1 MPIHYRHPRVQD
13 DQEKPGH
20 FLSLNW
26 SSLDGTH
33 LILPVQTPPPP
44 LHPIY
49 LAQPC
54 LPCPG
59 TYLLLVPQGLPGQGA
74 LLLAR
79 ATLGLEGS
87 FGTSQC
93 LLCHCGGRRAFHRL
107 TSVGACEWGQRWCL
121 LELRPRFVIQGPRPF
136 GAIPT

>member
-44 LHPIY
+44 LHPY
-49 LAQPC
+49 TWLSHVCLVQAHTCSSYPKGYQARVPC
-54 LPCPG
+54 
-59 TYLLLVPQGLPGQGA
+59 
-74 LLLAR
+74 
-79 ATLGLEGS
+79 S
-87 FGTSQC
+87 
-93 LLCHCGGRRAFHRL
+93 
-107 TSVGACEWGQRWCL
+107 W
-121 LELRPRFVIQGPRPF
+121 QGPH
-136 GAIPT
+136 

>member
-1 MPIHYRHPRVQD
+1 MPVHYRHPRVQD

-87 FGTSQC
+87 FGPPNAC
-93 LLCHCGGRRAFHRL
+93 FAIAGAGGHSTVL
-107 TSVGACEWGQRWCL
+107 PQL
-121 LELRPRFVIQGPRPF
+121 GPVSGDRD
-136 GAIPT
+136 GIC